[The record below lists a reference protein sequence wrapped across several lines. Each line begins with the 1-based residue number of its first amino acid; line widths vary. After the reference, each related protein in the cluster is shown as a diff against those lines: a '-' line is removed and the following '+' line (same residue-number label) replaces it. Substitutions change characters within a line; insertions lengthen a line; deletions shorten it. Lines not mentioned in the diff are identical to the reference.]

1 MRISL
6 FCVLVVSVA
15 CSSFQTSAAEN
26 PNAEYCVLVA
36 SFNDQRLT
44 MRDQFDAWAQMQKLN
59 VEMVDPQLSV
69 YRDAANS
76 YAINLRINLGRRG
89 VLVALAPSAA
99 LAVLGLRSIIED
111 NVWLNQALLQWMGT
125 SPTPWK
131 IDGEMGDL
139 SGDRLGPA
147 PLLTYARY
155 DLVLKQEWVKKELDL
170 TITRE
175 ILASF
180 CAIDVPEIAHDL
192 LELGRT
198 AAKKQVQPEHL

>member
-89 VLVALAPSAA
+89 VLVALAPKGAGAA
-99 LAVLGLRSIIED
+99 AGKD
-111 NVWLNQALLQWMGT
+111 ALE
-125 SPTPWK
+125 K
-131 IDGEMGDL
+131 F
-139 SGDRLGPA
+139 
-147 PLLTYARY
+147 
-155 DLVLKQEWVKKELDL
+155 
-170 TITRE
+170 
-175 ILASF
+175 LASDIAPRWNLTPCTSAEGF
-180 CAIDVPEIAHDL
+180 KAPPLVP
-192 LELGRT
+192 
-198 AAKKQVQPEHL
+198 